1 MRIKSALKN
10 SFFGVLGQIVLI
22 AVGFFCQRTMNLLMG
37 AELVG
42 MNGVISNVIAILSVS
57 ELGIST
63 AVVFNLYSAMARKKE
78 EEIAGLM
85 NLYRKAYLI
94 FALAIFGLGM
104 AVMPFIHLVL
114 NEVTF
119 SLGYIRLV
127 FFLWLVRTVLS
138 YLLSYKRS
146 ILIADQKEYLI
157 SIVTLIVNVLNY
169 SSTILIL
176 ERSRNYVL
184 ALGINIVVEAV
195 SNLWIAGCV
204 NRKYPFLVRMR
215 RIPLEESIVGK
226 VIDNIRNIF
235 VMRLFT
241 KLLLSTDKIIVSGM
255 INTVIAGLYTN
266 YCLVTQSVLN
276 IMVALANGLKPT
288 LGNLFLEGD
297 KQKDI
302 RVLRQI
308 TFLFFLAVS
317 VSSVC
322 IFCLVTPFVGDLWLN
337 EEYLMEMSFVA
348 AAAAQF
354 YVTSMGLP
362 LEIVMGVTG
371 LFHKERNIA
380 ILTTSVNLV
389 ISLALVRKLGVVG
402 ITIGTV
408 AAYLVQTGCRM
419 AVFFR
424 EYAKQSAFPY
434 LVDLVQYGIITCVEA
449 AVIYQLTQRVYREG
463 LAGFVLTALLAA
475 SLTLAVCFLLYCRSW
490 KWKSIMETAEQLL
503 RGKRRKEQP

>member
-1 MRIKSALKN
+1 MRIKSAFKN
-10 SFFGVLGQIVLI
+10 SFFGVLGQLVLI
-22 AVGFFCQRTMNLLMG
+22 VVGFFCQRTMNLLMG

-42 MNGVISNVIAILSVS
+42 LNGVISNVIAILSVS

-63 AVVFNLYSAMARKKE
+63 AVVYNLYSAMARQKE

-85 NLYRKAYLI
+85 NLYRRAYI
-94 FALAIFGLGM
+94 VFAAAIFGLGM
-104 AVMPFIHLVL
+104 AVMPFIHLIL

-127 FFLWLVRTVLS
+127 FLLWLVRTVLS

-146 ILIADQKEYLI
+146 ILIADQREYLI

-176 ERSRNYVL
+176 ELTRNYVL
-184 ALGINIVVEAV
+184 ALGVNIAVEVA
-195 SNLWIAGCV
+195 SNLWLAAYV
-204 NRKYPFLVRMR
+204 NRKYPYLLRLR
-215 RIPLEESIVGK
+215 RVPLEESIVGK
-226 VIDNIRNIF
+226 VIDNIKNIF

-276 IMVALANGLKPT
+276 IMVAFANALKPT

-297 KQKDI
+297 KEKDI

-308 TFLFFLAVS
+308 TFLFFITCSTA
-317 VSSVC
+317 SVC
-322 IFCLVTPFVGDLWLN
+322 VFCLVTPFVRDLWLN
-337 EEYLMEMSFVA
+337 EGYLMDMGFVA
-348 AAAAQF
+348 AMTAQF

-389 ISLALVRKLGVVG
+389 ISLALVGRLGVVG
-402 ITIGTV
+402 ITIGTI
-408 AAYLVQTGCRM
+408 AAYLVQIGCRM
-419 AVFFR
+419 GVFFR
-424 EYAKQSAFPY
+424 EYAKRSVLPY
-434 LVDLVQYGIITCVEA
+434 LADLAQYGAVTLAE
-449 AVIYQLTQRVYREG
+449 AVILYRLAGRVYRSG
-463 LAGFVLTALLAA
+463 LAGFLLTALLVAFLA
-475 SLTLAVCFLLYCRSW
+475 LGCSLLPYCRSW
-490 KWKSIMETAEQLL
+490 KWKSLLETAGRLL
-503 RGKRRKEQP
+503 RGRSR